1 MFCNCKTLKSLPN
14 LSEWNMTRAVDISSM
29 FQNCRS
35 LKSLFNISKWNI
47 ENGKKKD
54 NLFEGCSNEL
64 TINVKNC

>member
-1 MFCNCKTLKSLPN
+1 
-14 LSEWNMTRAVDISSM
+14 MTRAVDISSM

-47 ENGKKKD
+47 ENVKKKD

-64 TINVKNC
+64 TKNVKNCLIF